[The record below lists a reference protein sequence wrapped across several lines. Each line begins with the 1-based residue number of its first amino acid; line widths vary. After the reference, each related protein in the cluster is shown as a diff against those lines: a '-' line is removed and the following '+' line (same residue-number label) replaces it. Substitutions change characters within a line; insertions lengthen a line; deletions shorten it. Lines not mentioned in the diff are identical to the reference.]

1 MRILGLPIPFTGEKK
16 ALSPVPAGRGWWPVI
31 RESFPGAWQRNVEVR
46 AESVLSFHAVFACQT
61 LIASDISKL
70 RIKLVRQTDD
80 RIWEEVDNWSYPV
93 LYKPNRFQTRIQFIE
108 CWVLSK
114 MRSGNT
120 YVLLQR
126 GKDDRGLER
135 VEAMYVLD
143 PNRVTPLLTETGDV
157 YYRLDADEL
166 SGIGQDIV
174 VPARDIIHDRFNCLF
189 HPLVGLSPIF
199 ANGLAATHGLSI
211 QNDSTLFF
219 QNGAQPGG
227 ILTAPGHISDETA
240 KRLKEYWD
248 TNFSG
253 KNAGKVAVV
262 GDGLK
267 YEAMRAKAT
276 DSQVIEQLRWTAEVV
291 CSTYHVPPYKVGLGQ
306 PPSVGSVQSWNLD
319 YYTSCLQVL
328 IEAIEIL
335 LDEGLGLRGEGQDGP
350 NLGVEFD
357 LDDLLRMDT
366 ATQYD
371 VAQKAKGMLTLDE
384 QRRKIN
390 APPIEGGETI
400 YLQQQDH
407 SLAAIAARDA
417 QLIDAVNNPPV
428 PEPPAAPE
436 LDDEARSLLLAGYL
450 RKELDAA

>member
-1 MRILGLPIPFTGEKK
+1 M
-16 ALSPVPAGRGWWPVI
+16 
-31 RESFPGAWQRNVEVR
+31 
-46 AESVLSFHAVFACQT
+46 
-61 LIASDISKL
+61 
-70 RIKLVRQTDD
+70 
-80 RIWEEVDNWSYPV
+80 
-93 LYKPNRFQTRIQFIE
+93 
-108 CWVLSK
+108 
-114 MRSGNT
+114 
-120 YVLLQR
+120 
-126 GKDDRGLER
+126 
-135 VEAMYVLD
+135 
-143 PNRVTPLLTETGDV
+143 
-157 YYRLDADEL
+157 
-166 SGIGQDIV
+166 
-174 VPARDIIHDRFNCLF
+174 
-189 HPLVGLSPIF
+189 
-199 ANGLAATHGLSI
+199 
-211 QNDSTLFF
+211 
-219 QNGAQPGG
+219 
-227 ILTAPGHISDETA
+227 
-240 KRLKEYWD
+240 
-248 TNFSG
+248 
-253 KNAGKVAVV
+253 
-262 GDGLK
+262 
-267 YEAMRAKAT
+267 
-276 DSQVIEQLRWTAEVV
+276 V

-335 LDEGLGLRGEGQDGP
+335 LDEGLGLRGEGRDGP

-417 QLIDAVNNPPV
+417 QLIDAVNNPPL
-428 PEPPAAPE
+428 PDPPAEPE

>member
-1 MRILGLPIPFTGEKK
+1 MKILGVPVPFTGEKK

-70 RIKLVRQTDD
+70 RIKLVRQTKD

-93 LYKPNRFQTRIQFIE
+93 LLKPNRFQTRIQFIE
-108 CWVLSK
+108 CWMLSK

-135 VEAMYVLD
+135 VDAMYVLD
-143 PNRVTPLLTETGDV
+143 PNRVTPLVTETGDV

-166 SGIGQDIV
+166 SGVDQDIV

-227 ILTAPGHISDETA
+227 ILTAPDHISDETA
-240 KRLKEYWD
+240 QRLKEYWD

-291 CSTYHVPPYKVGLGQ
+291 CSTYHVPPYKVGLGP

-328 IEAIEIL
+328 IEAMEIL
-335 LDEGLGLRGEGQDGP
+335 LDEGLSLRGEGIEGP
-350 NLGVEFD
+350 NLGTEFD

-366 ATQYD
+366 ATQYE
-371 VAQKAKGMLTLDE
+371 VAQKAKGIMTLDE
-384 QRRKIN
+384 QRRKVN
-390 APPIEGGETI
+390 VGPTFGGDTI

-417 QLIDAVNNPPV
+417 QLIDAVNNAPAPK
-428 PEPPAAPE
+428 PPAEPA